1 MAELAPDPPGWL
13 TALRFD
19 IDAPGG
25 GAAWIDAGLPPP
37 NLIIINPRN
46 LHAHLIY
53 LLGGWVRTDDRNP
66 DSAKVVRYANAI
78 ERAYEAAL
86 GGDPGYAGRFHHNPF
101 SPQYATRVGRDEP
114 YSLDELAGWVDL
126 NVPFSKRAQT
136 TDMFE
141 ESRNVE
147 LFNRLRQWAYVA
159 VADWRI
165 GSFEGW
171 HAAVLDR
178 AMQIATDV
186 GMESPR
192 GPLPINEVGHT
203 AKSVAKWVWHHYTG
217 DVSPLIRA
225 EREAARR
232 ERERE
237 RQAAREPIRERSQM
251 SRAEYTAQAT
261 ERRQSAEQMRTAG
274 STLRSI
280 GEVLRCSLGE
290 VHRLLRTFVQ
300 GSPDASDFGGGGRGL
315 DVEQTSVVPE
325 PKTPIQSVVPEPKTP
340 IQSVVPEPKT
350 PIQSV
355 VPEPKTPIQSVV
367 PEPKTPIQSW
377 RRIRE
382 IFSWIRGP

>member
-46 LHAHLIY
+46 WHAHLIY
-53 LLGGWVRTDDRNP
+53 LLGGWVRTDGGNP

-78 ERAYEAAL
+78 ERAYKAAL

-101 SPQYATRVGRDEP
+101 SPKYATRVGRDEP

-126 NVPFSKRAQT
+126 NVPFSKRADST
-136 TDMFE
+136 EMLD

-147 LFNRLRQWAYVA
+147 VFNRLRRWAYVA

-171 HAAVLDR
+171 YAAVRDR
-178 AMQIATDV
+178 AAQIATDV
-186 GMESPR
+186 GMENPR
-192 GPLPINEVGHT
+192 GPLPNNEVGHT

-217 DVSPLIRA
+217 NVPPLIRA

-232 ERERE
+232 EREGCKN
-237 RQAAREPIRERSQM
+237 
-251 SRAEYTAQAT
+251 
-261 ERRQSAEQMRTAG
+261 QSAKT
-274 STLRSI
+274 TLMS
-280 GEVLRCSLGE
+280 
-290 VHRLLRTFVQ
+290 
-300 GSPDASDFGGGGRGL
+300 
-315 DVEQTSVVPE
+315 
-325 PKTPIQSVVPEPKTP
+325 
-340 IQSVVPEPKT
+340 
-350 PIQSV
+350 
-355 VPEPKTPIQSVV
+355 
-367 PEPKTPIQSW
+367 
-377 RRIRE
+377 
-382 IFSWIRGP
+382 